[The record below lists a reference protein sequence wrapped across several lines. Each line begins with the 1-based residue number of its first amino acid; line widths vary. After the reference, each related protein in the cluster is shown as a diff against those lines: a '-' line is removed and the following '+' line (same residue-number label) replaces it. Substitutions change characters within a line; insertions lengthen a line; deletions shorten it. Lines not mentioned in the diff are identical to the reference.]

1 MKKLFYFAL
10 TVIFISFL
18 FTYKLYALESEAG
31 LDKSQAIT
39 INKYAERFCNA
50 KADNFFE
57 GLDNEKALKYS
68 YFKYIGFKNE
78 EIYSKDYYNILINE
92 IKEKC
97 GIKKEEEEDIK
108 KFYELNE
115 N

>member
-1 MKKLFYFAL
+1 MKKLFYLAL
-10 TVIFISFL
+10 IVILISFQ
-18 FTYKLYALESEAG
+18 FTYKLYALESEAD
-31 LDKSQAIT
+31 LNKSQAII

-57 GLDNEKALKYS
+57 GLDNEKTLKYS

-78 EIYSKDYYNILINE
+78 EIFSKEYYNTLIKE

-97 GIKKEEEEDIK
+97 DITKEEEDDIK
-108 KFYELNE
+108 RFYKLNE

>member
-1 MKKLFYFAL
+1 MKKLFYLAL
-10 TVIFISFL
+10 TFILISFQ

-31 LDKSQAIT
+31 LDKSQTII

-57 GLDNEKALKYS
+57 GLDNEKTLKYS
-68 YFKYIGFKNE
+68 YFKYIGFKNK
-78 EIYSKDYYNILINE
+78 EIFSKKYYNILIKE

-97 GIKKEEEEDIK
+97 DIKKEEEDDINR
-108 KFYELNE
+108 FYKLNE